1 MSFYIDL
8 VSAHPLLMAMAQFMV
23 LGTLGEMVSKWVVA
37 KRLFMPFSAP
47 LVLYKMAEWA
57 LLAVCIKYAFMGF
70 TGFVDSLVSHGY
82 LPELN
87 RFTRALAI
95 SVTMNLQFGLFLV
108 IFHRILDNLAAEE
121 PGWQNIDK
129 GLFSLIWFWIPAHT
143 VTFMLPR
150 PYQIGLAALWSV
162 ALGLILGFYA
172 KGASPAKEVPAEG
185 KEGDS
190 LHYSSK
196 LAKTR

>member
-70 TGFVDSLVSHGY
+70 TGFVDSLVAHGY